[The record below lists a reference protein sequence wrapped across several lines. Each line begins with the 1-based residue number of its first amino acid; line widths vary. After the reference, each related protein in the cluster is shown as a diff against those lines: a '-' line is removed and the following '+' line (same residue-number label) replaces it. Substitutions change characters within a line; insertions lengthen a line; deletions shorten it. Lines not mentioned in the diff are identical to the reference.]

1 MVLGIIG
8 VEEWQLWYFISI
20 NLCSK
25 VGIAFIYPQC
35 ERAKSWANTL

>member
-20 NLCSK
+20 NLLSK
-25 VGIAFIYPQC
+25 VGIAFIYPTM
-35 ERAKSWANTL
+35 RSAKSWANTL